1 MQKRTVS
8 WDDLLTLST
17 LIRAGSYSAC
27 ARELDITHA
36 TAIRR
41 IRRLEEALGKPVAT
55 RSEGAFELTS
65 AGRSALTAARQMEQA
80 AGRLLREIEGAGS
93 GVSGVVRIAATAALG
108 SHFLTPRLPDLY
120 AAHPDIVVRLELDD
134 RVASLARRHAHL
146 AIRLARPKED
156 DVVAQRVGAVRF
168 GLYGSA
174 SVPMDD
180 STPLCALLDEGYDI
194 PEATWPLHA
203 KRRIAFHANNML
215 AICEGVRA
223 GLGTALLPHYVARGD
238 AGLRLLHEV
247 PEVMREIW
255 LAYPTEFRGASRF
268 RPVIEWLADTLSQC

>member
-1 MQKRTVS
+1 MLCANYPLTHSRCAKRTVS

-65 AGRSALTAARQMEQA
+65 AGRSALTAARQMEQS
-80 AGRLLREIEGAGS
+80 AGRLMREIEGTGS

-108 SHFLTPRLPDLY
+108 SHFLTPRLLGLY

-146 AIRLARPKED
+146 AVRLARPKED
-156 DVVAQRVGAVRF
+156 DIVAQRVGTVPF

-174 SVPMDD
+174 AVPMDD

-194 PEATWPLHA
+194 PEATWPQ
-203 KRRIAFHANNML
+203 
-215 AICEGVRA
+215 
-223 GLGTALLPHYVARGD
+223 ARSD
-238 AGLRLLHEV
+238 V
-247 PEVMREIW
+247 SP
-255 LAYPTEFRGASRF
+255 F
-268 RPVIEWLADTLSQC
+268 RPTICWPSAKPCGRALELRCFRTMSPATMPDCGSCARYPRSCARSGWPTRPSFAARRASGR